1 MDSEVLAALICR
13 LCMASFL
20 IFFFIIFLCMKTSRM
35 ARISNLCVA
44 SRSSIIIRRSLTWIT
59 SRQTDNWMRDY
70 QSRYM
75 TRVRWKWFCSANIQ
89 KVTLCRPQEL
99 TLRKITSYAIIS
111 IAFLFFFYVTV
122 GYPYSINILHEVSLL
137 YNGRG
142 GRRRK
147 NSHEARAVITK
158 FVVWFFFFLF
168 FYDL

>member
-20 IFFFIIFLCMKTSRM
+20 IFFFYYFLCMKTSRM
-35 ARISNLCVA
+35 TRINNLCVA
-44 SRSSIIIRRSLTWIT
+44 SRSSIIIHRPLIWIT

-111 IAFLFFFYVTV
+111 IAFLFFLCY
-122 GYPYSINILHEVSLL
+122 GRISLQYKYPPWSQF
-137 YNGRG
+137 
-142 GRRRK
+142 
-147 NSHEARAVITK
+147 VI
-158 FVVWFFFFLF
+158 
-168 FYDL
+168 